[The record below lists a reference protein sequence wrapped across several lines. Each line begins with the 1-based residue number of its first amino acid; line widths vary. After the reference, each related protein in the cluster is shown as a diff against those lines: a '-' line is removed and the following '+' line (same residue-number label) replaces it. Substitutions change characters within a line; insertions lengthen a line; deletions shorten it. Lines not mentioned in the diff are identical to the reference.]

1 MADNK
6 FFYNTNYKGQVE
18 NTAGFLTGTAN
29 VTISGNANNIITY
42 DVTFSDDRANGLTFF
57 FSFGGVSG
65 SDFINGT
72 VDGNAV
78 ISGSNTVSITR
89 TLDSE
94 NATAT
99 GINLTGRVNST
110 VGKLIVQTPVTNIV
124 EVDGP
129 KIAGVQTSDGKAN
142 LTIFTSNG
150 DLQIQSLSSFTGLNK
165 VRALV
170 VGGGGAT
177 GHRTNANTGIFNAG
191 VTSVGGGGGGEVV
204 NSEVFLANTANV
216 PVTVG
221 VGGSFDTY
229 ANSDGRDSSIDS
241 GLTTIVANGGG
252 GGGCSRSLLG
262 TGEPVTGGSN
272 VFPELA
278 FISGTINGRD
288 GGSGGGGAVETTDTT
303 FISGSPNDNIGTFV
317 KGSVGNSSVTGG
329 GQGNAGGLGAGH
341 GRAGLGGAQPETIN
355 MNATTTPYNVRT
367 GQAQPSGTGD
377 VGNTYGPLGGGGG
390 GGAASA
396 GGVGPQVCNVHV
408 LQADDMSAVKTGGDG
423 GDGVSYTI
431 FNQAGNTVF
440 YGGGGGGG
448 PSFVDLLRYDF
459 NEYLS
464 SGNLPTGGTLN
475 FATYSGS
482 RQSVRPAN
490 ISYRSRPGDP
500 GAGGSS
506 ANIGGGGSVQFLA
519 NIGGKELHEQ
529 VGGAGTVIVRSKL
542 KYKVFQA

>member
-29 VTISGNANNIITY
+29 VTISGNANNVITY

-65 SDFINGT
+65 SDFVNGT

-129 KIAGVQTSDGKAN
+129 KIAGTTTSDGKAN

-204 NSEVFLANTANV
+204 NREVFLANTANV

-252 GGGCSRSLLG
+252 GGGCARPLAG
-262 TGEPVTGGSN
+262 AGEPKQGAGNVT
-272 VFPELA
+272 PEMAYLTN
-278 FISGTINGRD
+278 TIDGRD
-288 GGSGGGGAVETTDTT
+288 GGSGGGAACETQDYRY
-303 FISGSPNDNIGTFV
+303 FAGSPNVNLGLFI
-317 KGSVGNSSVTGG
+317 KGAVGNSSLTGG
-329 GQGNAGGLGAGH
+329 GQGNAGGHGAGH
-341 GRAGLGGAQPETIN
+341 GRDNPIAGTSNIAYQDGPYQLTDTEVD
-355 MNATTTPYNVRT
+355 MNTV
-367 GQAQPSGTGD
+367 
-377 VGNTYGPLGGGGG
+377 GPLGGGGG
-390 GGAASA
+390 GGASTA
-396 GGVGPQVCNVHV
+396 GGRGNAFAIVNVNS
-408 LQADDMSAVKTGGDG
+408 ADDMSAIKTGGDG

-448 PSFVDLLRYDF
+448 PSFIDKQRYDHQQ
-459 NEYLS
+459 YLTD
-464 SGNLPTGGTLN
+464 NIQTTGGTLN
-475 FATYSGS
+475 FETYSGS